1 MLGSCEAENGT
12 QIDERLQARANMHQ
26 RAWQDVETG
35 QILEDG
41 RVPAEEAKIVRLREK
56 RRITRKEYKRMM
68 NEFEM

>member
-1 MLGSCEAENGT
+1 MLGLCEAENGT

-26 RAWQDVETG
+26 IEWQDVETG